1 MRRLR
6 HPSPSLALSLLAL
19 LTALSGVAYAANSR
33 TASVI
38 QGCYSNSTGNLRVA
52 SSCERSETAISWN
65 QEGTAGPAGPAG
77 PAGQPGAVGP
87 AGRAGPAGPRG
98 ETGLIRVKIPPGG
111 KPTIKLEGLL
121 TLEQNLLIKAISR
134 LAKIEKKLDAQTA
147 RLAAIE
153 KKADAAAKYAHT
165 RLYANCIG
173 IQATYAN
180 EGPATGIARCGLGFY
195 SSLSG
200 YDPDK
205 PATP

>member
-1 MRRLR
+1 MRGLRRL
-6 HPSPSLALSLLAL
+6 SPSLVLSLLAL
-19 LTALSGVAYAANSR
+19 LLALSGVAYAANNR

-38 QGCYSNSTGNLRVA
+38 QGCYSSSTGNLRIA

-65 QEGTAGPAGPAG
+65 QDGPVGPTGPAG
-77 PAGQPGAVGP
+77 PAGQAGA
-87 AGRAGPAGPRG
+87 AGLAGKAGTPGPRG
-98 ETGLIRVKIPPGG
+98 ETGLIRVKIPAGG

-121 TLEQNLLIKAISR
+121 TLEQTLLIKALSR
-134 LAKIEKKLDAQTA
+134 LAKLEKKLDAQTTH
-147 RLAAIE
+147 LAAME
-153 KKADAAAKYAHT
+153 KKADAAAKYAHA

-195 SSLSG
+195 GSLSG